1 MTSDR
6 PYRPAVSWKEAGREI
21 VGESRAQ
28 FDPAVVSAFVEREDR
43 LQAIEHEAG
52 LAIALG

>member
-6 PYRPAVSWKEAGREI
+6 PYRPALTWADAGREI

-28 FDPAVVSAFVEREDR
+28 FDPAVVKAFLEREDR
-43 LQAIEHEAG
+43 LRGIRAQVAA
-52 LAIALG
+52 